1 MSRIVVVGGGG
12 HAKVVIS
19 VLRRLP
25 WDIAGYTD
33 SRDRGAILGVK
44 RVGDDSA
51 IPGLLEADPQM
62 EAVIGI
68 GKIDAS
74 RARLQL
80 QDELAAAG
88 LAFPAIVSPRAVVN
102 DEVTLGPGTVVLDG
116 AVLNSGTVTGRGC
129 IFNTNSTVD
138 HDCRIGHD
146 VHVAPGATVS
156 GGVTVGDD
164 CMIGAGATLIH
175 GVTICPGV
183 LVGAGATVVGDI
195 ATPGTYVGLPARRQ
209 A

>member
-1 MSRIVVVGGGG
+1 MSRIIVVGGGG

-33 SRDRGAILGVK
+33 SRDRGAILGVA
-44 RVGDDSA
+44 RIGDDSA
-51 IPGLLEADPQM
+51 LPGLLEADPQM
-62 EAVIGI
+62 EAIIGI
-68 GKIDAS
+68 GKIDTS

-88 LAFPAIVSPRAVVN
+88 LGFPAIVSPQAVVN
-102 DEVTLGPGTVVLDG
+102 EEVSLGPGTVVLDG
-116 AVLNSGTVTGRGC
+116 AVVNSGTLAGRGC

-195 ATPGTYVGLPARRQ
+195 AAPGTYVGVPARRQ

>member
-33 SRDRGAILGVK
+33 SRDRGVVLGVPH
-44 RVGDDSA
+44 VGDDSA
-51 IPGLLEADPQM
+51 LPGLLAANPQLEAI
-62 EAVIGI
+62 IGI
-68 GKIDAS
+68 GKIDTS
-74 RARLQL
+74 RARLTL
-80 QDELAAAG
+80 QDELTAAG
-88 LAFPAIVSPRAVVN
+88 LGFPAIVSPRAVVN
-102 DEVTLGPGTVVLDG
+102 EEVTLGPGTVVLDG
-116 AVLNSGTVTGRGC
+116 AVVNSGTVTGRGC

-138 HDCRIGHD
+138 HDCRIGHN

-156 GGVTVGDD
+156 GGIAVGDD

-183 LVGAGATVVGDI
+183 LVGAGATVAEDI
-195 ATPGTYVGLPARRQ
+195 NTPGTYVGVPARRKP
-209 A
+209 